1 MSPGG
6 LAPRTGGIKCGKDCD
21 VAAVA
26 GSSALCLIRQMIS
39 DWIQSGKV
47 RARIT
52 EDGAL
57 EVTCTGLT
65 TQTKYYKTLLK
76 EFFRK
81 DFPRL
86 RPGYGDYS
94 VHIVMEYAGAAPWM
108 DLDNLAK
115 ALLDSLTGNVFE
127 DDHQVARLLVE
138 RRSADRD
145 GIWMLAEAMD
155 G

>member
-1 MSPGG
+1 MQ
-6 LAPRTGGIKCGKDCD
+6 LAGTGW
-21 VAAVA
+21 V
-26 GSSALCLIRQMIS
+26 SA
-39 DWIQSGKV
+39 GKV

-52 EDGAL
+52 ETGDL
-57 EVTCTGLT
+57 EVRCAGLT

-94 VHIVMEYAGAAPWM
+94 VHIVMEYMGDAPWM

-115 ALLDSLTGNVFE
+115 ALLDSLTGNVFA

-138 RRSADRD
+138 RRSAERD
-145 GIWMLAEAMD
+145 GIWLLASVLES
-155 G
+155 GP

>member
-1 MSPGG
+1 MSN
-6 LAPRTGGIKCGKDCD
+6 D
-21 VAAVA
+21 
-26 GSSALCLIRQMIS
+26 
-39 DWIQSGKV
+39 DWTRHGKV
-47 RARIT
+47 AARIT

-57 EVTCTGLT
+57 EVRCTGLT

-81 DFPRL
+81 HFQPL

-94 VHIVMEYAGAAPWM
+94 VHILMEYTGDPPWM

-115 ALLDSLTGNVFE
+115 ALLDSVTGNAFD

-138 RRSADRD
+138 RRVGDRE
-145 GIWMLAEAMD
+145 GIWMRVEEMV
-155 G
+155 

>member
-1 MSPGG
+1 MS
-6 LAPRTGGIKCGKDCD
+6 T
-21 VAAVA
+21 
-26 GSSALCLIRQMIS
+26 
-39 DWIQSGKV
+39 DWISAGKV

-52 EDGAL
+52 ADGAL

-65 TQTKYYKTLLK
+65 TQTKYYKTLLR

-94 VHIVMEYAGAAPWM
+94 VHIMMEHLGEAPWM

-115 ALLDSLTGNVFE
+115 ALLDSLVGNVFE

-138 RRSADRD
+138 RREGERD
-145 GIWMLAEAMD
+145 GIWMRAEAME
-155 G
+155 GA

>member
-1 MSPGG
+1 M
-6 LAPRTGGIKCGKDCD
+6 T
-21 VAAVA
+21 
-26 GSSALCLIRQMIS
+26 S

-47 RARIT
+47 RARIN

-94 VHIVMEYAGAAPWM
+94 VHIVMEYRGDAPWM

-115 ALLDSLTGNVFE
+115 ALLDSLSGNVFE

-138 RRSADRD
+138 RRSAERD
-145 GIWMLAEAMD
+145 GIWMLAEAMGD
-155 G
+155 

>member
-1 MSPGG
+1 MS
-6 LAPRTGGIKCGKDCD
+6 L
-21 VAAVA
+21 
-26 GSSALCLIRQMIS
+26 S
-39 DWIQSGKV
+39 DWTSAGKV

-52 EDGAL
+52 DEGAL
-57 EVTCTGLT
+57 EVRCTGLT

-81 DFPRL
+81 DFPPL

-94 VHIVMEYAGAAPWM
+94 VHIMMEYTGDAPWM

-138 RRSADRD
+138 RRVGERE
-145 GIWMLAEAMD
+145 GIWL
-155 G
+155 